1 MILDKKMKFIRNICD
16 ISLIVFK
23 MKLKKLF
30 HDVYSALRFTV

>member
-1 MILDKKMKFIRNICD
+1 MILDKKMKFLRNICD

-30 HDVYSALRFTV
+30 HDEYSALHFTV